1 MPVVD
6 ITLTEGRSPRQ
17 LRRMISALTEA
28 VATSI
33 DAPASSV
40 RVIVREI
47 PRTHFAAG
55 DQTIAERADSAA
67 TTNTDAEAEGGSR

>member
-1 MPVVD
+1 MPIVD
-6 ITLTEGRSPRQ
+6 ITLTEGRSPQQ

-28 VATSI
+28 VVTSV

-55 DQTIAERADSAA
+55 DQTIAERADSPAA
-67 TTNTDAEAEGGSR
+67 TIPDAETEGESR